1 MTGDITSVKRELTS
15 RAQAAAEYLLPQGRR
30 EAGEWRAGSIDGE
43 PGRSLGVHLTGAKAG
58 IWADFNGGA
67 GGDLLD
73 LWAQV
78 RRCDLGTAIEQAREW
93 LGMSR
98 PVPYRE
104 PRKAYQRPPKPK
116 CHPPQARVLDYL
128 REDRCIPPE
137 VISAYKIGEAGDEI
151 VFPFLLPDGVLA
163 MVKTRKAEDGA
174 KPKPTTSG
182 CEPVL
187 FGWQAIP
194 PDAREVVLTE
204 GECLPG
210 STEILTQTGW
220 VALAAYSGELVAQW
234 NEDKVEW
241 VAPLAKVDK
250 QYVGELIQFSG
261 HYVTMTVTPGH
272 RMPGISA
279 DGKIVVLPAEER
291 EHGVGRHHRLP
302 RSGVLDGVGIGL
314 SLDQLAFCV
323 AVSADATIDV
333 RVQKYAGGQPRIRG
347 REDRYGRMTFFKKRK
362 IERIESLL
370 DRLNLHYR
378 RTEGQK
384 NSLHDD
390 GVFFGVPLPDWV
402 PGRFLPWEWIASAT
416 VAEREFLIE
425 ELRHWDGNDVP
436 GRDQYEFSTKHPD
449 LADWVQALCHTSG
462 RCSTVMRRSN
472 EIGEWL
478 KVSILN
484 GKSHGSYQT
493 LKPARVKHHGRV
505 YCLTV
510 PSGMFLARENGRVF
524 VTGNCD
530 ALSMAAYGWPAMS
543 VPFGGGGGAK
553 QQWIENEFERMDRF
567 ERIYLAT
574 DMDKPGDEAA
584 EAIADRLGRHR
595 CLRVMLPRKDANQCL
610 MEGVAKDVIDAA
622 IVGAKHLDPE
632 GLKRASEYAD
642 KVIALFWPAHEDMI
656 GYRMPYHKFGD
667 KLLFRPSEVTLW
679 TGDSG
684 SGKSQLLSD
693 CNVAWI
699 DQGSRVCLSSLEMR
713 PEHTLKR
720 MCKQVSGVDRPSS
733 RNIREALRFLDRGLI
748 LYDRVGKAGVEGLLD
763 VFAFARAKYGC
774 DQFIIDS
781 LMRLGI
787 AGDDYTGQEKAMF
800 AIVDW
805 ALSTNAHVHLVAHS
819 RKGDKDRG
827 VPEAN
832 DIKGASEIGNNAF
845 NIVAVWR
852 NRKLEDDI
860 RAAQSDKD
868 MAKLAELKKK
878 PGVIVNVAKQRN
890 GDFEG
895 KIGLWFDQS
904 SYRYRSEPDVDY
916 GARAYIG
923 ITAETETEV
932 A

>member
-1 MTGDITSVKRELTS
+1 MTGDITSVKRELTN

-78 RRCDLGTAIEQAREW
+78 RRCDLATAIKQAREW

-98 PVPYRE
+98 PEPYRE

-137 VISAYKIGEAGDEI
+137 VISAYNIGEAGDEI

-174 KPKPTTSG
+174 KPKPTTYG
-182 CEPVL
+182 CESVL
-187 FGWQAIP
+187 FGWQFIP
-194 PDAREVVLTE
+194 SDARKVTITE
-204 GECLPG
+204 GE
-210 STEILTQTGW
+210 ID
-220 VALAAYSGELVAQW
+220 ALA
-234 NEDKVEW
+234 
-241 VAPLAKVDK
+241 
-250 QYVGELIQFSG
+250 
-261 HYVTMTVTPGH
+261 
-272 RMPGISA
+272 
-279 DGKIVVLPAEER
+279 
-291 EHGVGRHHRLP
+291 
-302 RSGVLDGVGIGL
+302 
-314 SLDQLAFCV
+314 
-323 AVSADATIDV
+323 
-333 RVQKYAGGQPRIRG
+333 
-347 REDRYGRMTFFKKRK
+347 
-362 IERIESLL
+362 
-370 DRLNLHYR
+370 
-378 RTEGQK
+378 
-384 NSLHDD
+384 
-390 GVFFGVPLPDWV
+390 
-402 PGRFLPWEWIASAT
+402 
-416 VAEREFLIE
+416 
-425 ELRHWDGNDVP
+425 
-436 GRDQYEFSTKHPD
+436 
-449 LADWVQALCHTSG
+449 
-462 RCSTVMRRSN
+462 
-472 EIGEWL
+472 
-478 KVSILN
+478 
-484 GKSHGSYQT
+484 
-493 LKPARVKHHGRV
+493 
-505 YCLTV
+505 
-510 PSGMFLARENGRVF
+510 
-524 VTGNCD
+524 
-530 ALSMAAYGWPAMS
+530 MAAYGWPALS
-543 VPFGGGGGAK
+543 VPFGGGGGKK

-567 ERIYLAT
+567 EQIYLAL

-595 CLRVMLPRKDANQCL
+595 CLRVALPRKDADQCR
-610 MEGVAKDVIDAA
+610 MEGVPKDEIDAA
-622 IVGAKHLDPE
+622 IAGAKHLDPD

-642 KVIALFWPAHEDMI
+642 NVIALFWPAHEDMP
-656 GYRMPYHKFGD
+656 GYRMPYGKFGD

-684 SGKSQLLSD
+684 AGKSQLLSD

-699 DQGSRVCLSSLEMR
+699 EQGSRVCLSSLEMR
-713 PEHTLKR
+713 PEQTLKR

-733 RNIREALRFLDRGLI
+733 HNIREALRFLDRGLI
-748 LYDRVGKAGVEGLLD
+748 LYDRVGKAGIDGLLD
-763 VFAFARAKYGC
+763 VFAFSRAKYGC

-787 AGDDYTGQEKAMF
+787 AGDDYTGQEKVMF
-800 AIVDW
+800 RIVDW

-860 RAAQSDKD
+860 RAAQSDED
-868 MAKLAELKKK
+868 LAKLAELKKK

-895 KIGLWFDQS
+895 KIGLWFDQA
-904 SYRYRSEPDVDY
+904 SYRYRSEPDIDY
-916 GARAYIG
+916 GARAYID
-923 ITAETETEV
+923 IPETGMEV